1 MTDSTA
7 RLQAALAARFRIE
20 RELGRGGMATIYL
33 AYDLRQERPVAI
45 KVIHDQ
51 LAATIGA
58 DRFLREIKLTAQL
71 RHPTSFRYSIP
82 MRPAASSGP

>member
-1 MTDSTA
+1 MVDLLS
-7 RLQAALAARFRIE
+7 RIQGALGDRYHIE